1 MAAEK
6 STLNHGQSL
15 LYNCFFVFFFLLIF
29 LILDIDTIYECTYVS
44 FGRHQHLFTSKNVEN
59 CVNTIQ
65 FGWFRLRYEC
75 TIYNAIAKHLITTHM
90 WMPSGKLP

>member
-59 CVNTIQ
+59 CEIQWCSVGFGCVMSAQFTMPLLNT
-65 FGWFRLRYEC
+65 
-75 TIYNAIAKHLITTHM
+75 
-90 WMPSGKLP
+90 